1 MKNNKKFIV
10 AIDQGTTSSRA
21 ILFNSQGKSLFKS
34 QLEFKQYFPKN
45 GWVEHNPE
53 EIWNKTKKVLM
64 DTINKSKRFKGDIL
78 TIGITNQRETTI
90 LWDRVSGKPVYNA
103 IVWQDRRTADFCKK
117 YRSNKREHLINKK
130 TGLLIDPYFSGTK
143 IKWIIENVPK
153 VKILLKK
160 KRLLFGTIDTFL
172 LWRLT
177 KGKTHATDATN
188 ASRTMLYNINTNKW
202 DNQILKSLK
211 IPSHILPL
219 IKNSSDDFGRTH
231 KSITGKSYPITGVV
245 GDQQAA
251 AIGQCC
257 FEKGSVKSTYGT
269 GAFVLMNTGYKKIYS
284 KNRLLTTVCY
294 RLNGKSTYALEGSI
308 FIAGAGVQ
316 WARDKMKLIKKASET
331 EKVTKSLK
339 SNSGV
344 YLVPAFVGLGAP
356 YWDSKARGV
365 LSGITR
371 NTGPKEII
379 RAIIESTAYQSHDL
393 FEAMK
398 KDGLKPKI
406 IKVDGG
412 MVKNNWFSQ
421 FLSDVLNIKVHRSQ
435 IDETTALGAAFMAG
449 LQIGVFKSLSDI
461 SKRWKLNRKFIPKIK
476 NSERLNLLKGWSS
489 SYEKNLSSIKI
500 YIPYPPGIII

>member
-1 MKNNKKFIV
+1 LKNRKKFIV
-10 AIDQGTTSSRA
+10 AIDQGTTSNRA
-21 ILFNSQGKSLFKS
+21 ILFNTQGKSLFKS

-64 DTINKSKRFKGDIL
+64 DVINKSKRFKGDIL
-78 TIGITNQRETTI
+78 AIGVTNQRETTI
-90 LWDRVSGKPVYNA
+90 LWDRASGKPVYNA
-103 IVWQDRRTADFCKK
+103 IVWQDRRTTDFCKK
-117 YRSNKREHLINKK
+117 YRSSKRERLINKK

-153 VKILLKK
+153 AKKLLEKK
-160 KRLLFGTIDTFL
+160 QLLFGTIDTFL

-188 ASRTMLYNINTNKW
+188 ASRTMLYNINTNQW
-202 DNQILKSLK
+202 DKQILKSLK
-211 IPSHILPL
+211 IPSHVLPL
-219 IKNSSDDFGRTH
+219 IKNSSDDFGKTH
-231 KSITGKSYPITGVV
+231 KSITGKSYPITGVI

-251 AIGQCC
+251 TIGQCC

-269 GAFVLMNTGYKKIYS
+269 GAFMLMNTGRKKIYS

-294 RLNGKSTYALEGSI
+294 RLNDKSTYALEGSI
-308 FIAGAGVQ
+308 FIAGAGIQ

-331 EKVTKSLK
+331 EKVVKSLK

-365 LSGITR
+365 LSGLTR

-379 RAIIESTAYQSHDL
+379 RAIIESTTYLSHDL

-412 MVKNNWFSQ
+412 MVKNNWFLQ
-421 FLSDVLNIKVHRSQ
+421 FLSDVLNIKIYRSK

-449 LQIGVFKSLSDI
+449 LEIGVFKSLSDI

-476 NSERLNLLKGWSS
+476 NSERLNLLKGWSQAMRRT
-489 SYEKNLSSIKI
+489 LVQ
-500 YIPYPPGIII
+500 

>member
-1 MKNNKKFIV
+1 MKNRKKFIV

-21 ILFNSQGKSLFKS
+21 VLFSNQGKLLFKS
-34 QLEFKQYFPKN
+34 QLEFKQYFPKS
-45 GWVEHNPE
+45 GWVEHDPE
-53 EIWNKTKKVLM
+53 EIWNKTKKVLVNV
-64 DTINKSKRFKGDIL
+64 INKSKKLKGDIL

-90 LWDRVSGKPVYNA
+90 LWDRVSGKSVYNA
-103 IVWQDRRTADFCKK
+103 IVWQDRRTTDFCKK
-117 YRSNKREHLINKK
+117 YKTNKRERLINTK
-130 TGLLIDPYFSGTK
+130 TGLLIDSYFSGTK

-153 VKILLKK
+153 AKKLLKK
-160 KRLLFGTIDTFL
+160 KQLLFGTIDTFL

-188 ASRTMLYNINTNKW
+188 ASRTMLYNINTNQW

-211 IPSHILPL
+211 IPSHILPI
-219 IKNSSDDFGRTH
+219 IKNSSDDFGYTH

-251 AIGQCC
+251 TIGQCC
-257 FEKGSVKSTYGT
+257 FEKGSVKGTYGT

-316 WARDKMKLIKKASET
+316 WARDKMKLIKKANET

-365 LSGITR
+365 LSGVTR

-379 RAIIESTAYQSHDL
+379 RAIIEATAYQSHDL
-393 FEAMK
+393 FNAMK

-412 MVKNNWFSQ
+412 MVKNNWFLQ
-421 FLSDVLNIKVHRSQ
+421 FLSDVINIKVYRSQ
-435 IDETTALGAAFMAG
+435 IEETTALGAAFMAG
-449 LQIGVFKSLSDI
+449 LQLGVFKSLNDI
-461 SKRWKLNRKFIPKIK
+461 SKKWKLNRKFISKMK
-476 NSERLNLLKGWSS
+476 NSERLNLLKGWSQAIRRT
-489 SYEKNLSSIKI
+489 LIQ
-500 YIPYPPGIII
+500 

>member
-1 MKNNKKFIV
+1 LKNKKKFIV

-21 ILFNSQGKSLFKS
+21 ILFNIKGKSLFKS

-53 EIWNKTKKVLM
+53 EIWNKTKKVLV
-64 DTINKSKRFKGDIL
+64 DVIKKSKRLNGDIL

-90 LWDRVSGKPVYNA
+90 LWDKVSGKPVYNA
-103 IVWQDRRTADFCKK
+103 IVWQDRRTEDFCKK
-117 YRSNKREHLINKK
+117 FRTNKRERQINRK

-143 IKWIIENVPK
+143 IKWIIQNTPK
-153 VKILLKK
+153 VKKLLKRK
-160 KRLLFGTIDTFL
+160 QLLFGTIDTFL

-177 KGKTHATDATN
+177 KGKIHATDATN

-211 IPSHILPL
+211 IPTHILPV
-219 IKNSSDDFGRTH
+219 IKNSSDNFGRTH

-251 AIGQCC
+251 TIGQCC

-365 LSGITR
+365 LSGLTR

-393 FEAMK
+393 FNAMR

-406 IKVDGG
+406 IRVDGG

-421 FLSDVLNIKVHRSQ
+421 FLSDVLNIKVYRSQ
-435 IDETTALGAAFMAG
+435 VDETTALGAAFMAG

-461 SKRWKLNRKFIPKIK
+461 TKLWKLNRKFIPKIK
-476 NSERLNLLKGWSS
+476 NSERLNILKGWSQAMRRT
-489 SYEKNLSSIKI
+489 LVQ
-500 YIPYPPGIII
+500 